1 MNRFSRSTIL
11 LSTISAAVLLCA
23 CGDDDDG
30 GGGDGDGGTTQVG
43 AFEGL
48 FDNVVTGYNFPL
60 DIAIVPHMVDGPAP
74 DLLGGDILAA
84 NYGTSEVLL
93 AVDPS
98 GPSGQPEAEP
108 FFDGTQSGLS
118 GATSVAMAPD
128 GHVWAAFEQ
137 GGDGNDGGVVVISP
151 SGDEVMVLDGSTE
164 AGAFARPG
172 GICFGGGLVLDEAVP
187 RFFMVNMDDGTAWRI
202 DANDWDGSDATLTL
216 VGNGLATGSAGNPGE
231 PGSPLSSSS
240 DLPEDGARGCAYHD
254 GDLYVADA
262 QNARVVR
269 FEDAF
274 EGEDLSPTVMEDTP
288 TELVT
293 YPTGVTI
300 NGEGNLIICSYDN
313 AHAFVSLLLPTGAFH
328 DNGLQDL
335 NVNSGNHGTQV
346 AEDTIWFTRAN
357 NSNGS
362 LRAITIDQD
371 HPPST
376 AGDFPVQ

>member
-1 MNRFSRSTIL
+1 MTGLNRSTIL
-11 LSTISAAVLLCA
+11 LSTISAALLVCA
-23 CGDDDDG
+23 CDDDG
-30 GGGDGDGGTTQVG
+30 GGGGSDGGGGTTQVG

-60 DIAIVPHMVDGPAP
+60 DIAIVPHEVEGTSP

-84 NYGTSEVLL
+84 NYGTSELLL
-93 AVDPS
+93 AIDPS
-98 GPSGQPEAEP
+98 DPAGQQDAQP
-108 FFDGTQSGLS
+108 FYDGTQSWLS
-118 GATSVAMAPD
+118 GATGVAMAPD
-128 GHVWAAFEQ
+128 GHVWATFEQ
-137 GGDGNDGGVVVISP
+137 GGDGDDGAIVVLNP
-151 SGDEVMVLDGSTE
+151 SGDEVVVIDGASE

-172 GICFGGGLVLDEAVP
+172 GICFGGAILDELVP

-202 DANDWDGSDATLTL
+202 DASDWDGSDATLTR
-216 VGNGLATGSAGNPGE
+216 VGSGLATGSAGNPGD
-231 PGSPLSSSS
+231 PSSPLSSSN

-254 GDLYVADA
+254 GSLYVADA

-269 FEDAF
+269 FDDAHD
-274 EGEDLSPTVMEDTP
+274 GEDLNPSLLDDTP
-288 TELVT
+288 SELVT

-300 NGEGNLIICSYDN
+300 NSEGNLIVCSYDN

-335 NVNSGNHGTQV
+335 NVNSGNHGVQV
-346 AEDTIWFTRAN
+346 ASDTIWFTRAN

-376 AGDFPVQ
+376 AGAFPVQ